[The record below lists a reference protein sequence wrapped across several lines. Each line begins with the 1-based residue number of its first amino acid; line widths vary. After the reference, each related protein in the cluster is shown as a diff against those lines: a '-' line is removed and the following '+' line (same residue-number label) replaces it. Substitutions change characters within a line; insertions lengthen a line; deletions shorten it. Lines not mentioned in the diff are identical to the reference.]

1 MVCDLDNT
9 LVPHYTRFPNK
20 DVTKF
25 IKGVKDAGIEFVL
38 LSNNVKTR
46 VGTFAGKAG
55 VDDFYANG
63 RKPFKR
69 VAKKIL
75 DTRNYSSA
83 EVIFVGD
90 QIIMDILVANRLKCE
105 SILVQPL
112 VSTDYKMNSFNL
124 FLEKRIY
131 RNLERKNILRK
142 GDFSSG
148 NLGDGFE
155 LI

>member
-9 LVPHYTRFPNK
+9 LAPHYTKFPNK
-20 DVTKF
+20 DVLKF
-25 IKGVKDAGIEFVL
+25 INGVKSAGIEFVI
-38 LSNNVKTR
+38 LSNNIRTR
-46 VGTFAGKAG
+46 VGAFAKKAEVDNFYPNGK
-55 VDDFYANG
+55 
-63 RKPFKR
+63 KPFKK

-75 DTRNYSSA
+75 DERNYIHSD
-83 EVIFVGD
+83 VIFVGD

-124 FLEKRIY
+124 FLENRIY
-131 RNLERKNILRK
+131 KNLERKNILKK
-142 GDFSSG
+142 GDFSTG